1 MKGWK
6 KTHHSNN
13 NRKRPAIAILSSDK
27 IGFWTKIVTR
37 DKGGNFIMIN
47 GSVHEQDIKLQIWR
61 YLTAEP

>member
-6 KTHHSNN
+6 KIHHANSNQ
-13 NRKRPAIAILSSDK
+13 KRPAIAILSSDK

-47 GSVHEQDIKLQIWR
+47 ASIHEEDIKL
-61 YLTAEP
+61 